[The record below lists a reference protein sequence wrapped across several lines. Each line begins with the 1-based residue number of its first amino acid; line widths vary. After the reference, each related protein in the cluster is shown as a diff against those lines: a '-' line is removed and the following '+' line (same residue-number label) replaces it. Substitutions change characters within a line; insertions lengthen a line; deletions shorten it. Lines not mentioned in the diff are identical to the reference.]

1 MNEKLE
7 DLEEIVESVES
18 AEKIPQKILLVGT
31 HQGASL
37 VMANLAKDIRAS
49 IKEVVG
55 KFSERP
61 QRSYPKKAKK
71 GRSRS

>member
-1 MNEKLE
+1 MNEE
-7 DLEEIVESVES
+7 IQDLVESIES
-18 AEKIPQKILLVGT
+18 AEKQPQKILLVGT

-37 VMANLAKDIRAS
+37 VMANMVKDIKAS

-55 KFSERP
+55 KFAERP